1 VFKTKY
7 DAERDMHHKAHLVA
21 KGFEQVYGVHYQ
33 DTYAPVARLTSVR
46 LLLAL
51 AAWFQW
57 EIEQL
62 DVVTAFLNPHL
73 SEEIYMEPPEGME
86 VGAGKSLRL
95 RRTLYGLKQSLH
107 EWYSDIHKKLMTLEI

>member
-1 VFKTKY
+1 
-7 DAERDMHHKAHLVA
+7 M
-21 KGFEQVYGVHYQ
+21 
-33 DTYAPVARLTSVR
+33 R

-62 DVVTAFLNPHL
+62 DVITAFLNPHL

-86 VGAGKSLRL
+86 VEAGKALRL
-95 RRTLYGLKQSLH
+95 HRTLYGSKQSPY
-107 EWYSDIHKKLMTLEI
+107 EWYSDIHKKLITLGFRRSTEDPNIFMSPRSFSASYFSTLMTSFLPVHKVMSRRSNKTP